1 MRVLVTGA
9 TGFVGKEV
17 VRQLVQANYV
27 VRALARH
34 HTSGARQFQPSGDSP
49 LEFVV
54 GDTGQPASLAAAAQG
69 SDAVIHLV
77 GIISELGQNTFYKA
91 HVEAT
96 QNVVWACEQAGVRRY
111 VHMSAL
117 GTRPGAVSR
126 YHQTKWEAEEVVRAS
141 RLAWTIL
148 RPSLIYGR
156 GDQFVNLFA
165 ALSRWSPFLPVMG
178 PGTGKMQPLSV
189 ESVAHCFVQA
199 LLKPA
204 THGKTLDLCGPTP
217 VSFLQILDT
226 ILQVLG
232 RRRWKLH
239 VPLPLARCQARL
251 LESIYPT
258 LFGLAAPLN
267 RDQLIM
273 LQEDNIGDPLPT
285 IELLGMPT
293 ESFRDGITRFLKP
306 ELLPKSTPRSQ

>member
-9 TGFVGKEV
+9 TGFVGREI
-17 VRQLVQANYV
+17 VRQLLQANYV
-27 VRALARH
+27 VLALARRH
-34 HTSGARQFQPSGDSP
+34 PSGARQFQLSHDSR
-49 LEFVV
+49 LEFIA
-54 GDTGQPASLAAAAQG
+54 GDTGQPASLAAATQG
-69 SDAVIHLV
+69 VDAVIHLV
-77 GIISELGQNTFYKA
+77 GIISELGRNTFYKA

-96 QNVVWACEQAGVRRY
+96 QNVVRACEQAGVRRY

-156 GDQFVNLFA
+156 GDQFVNMFA

-178 PGTGKMQPLSV
+178 PGTGRMQPLSV

-199 LLKPA
+199 LRKPA
-204 THGKTLDLCGPTP
+204 THGRTLDLCGPTP
-217 VSFLQILDT
+217 ISFLEILDT

-239 VPLPLARCQARL
+239 VPLPLARCQAQL
-251 LESIYPT
+251 LEFVYPT
-258 LFGLAAPLN
+258 LFRLAAPLN

-273 LQEDNIGDPLPT
+273 LQENNTGDPSPAM
-285 IELLGMPT
+285 ELLGMPT
-293 ESFRDGITRFLKP
+293 ESFRDGITRFLRP
-306 ELLPKSTPRSQ
+306 ELPPKSSSQSQ